1 MEVVVIFPEAFFI
14 FLRIAYFI
22 SQNLL
27 IDWRRSMF
35 FNIKD
40 SHILRIADINCLYTI
55 VYFVLCNEMLK
66 SLLSYI
72 IWKFITLDYV
82 YSQAID

>member
-1 MEVVVIFPEAFFI
+1 
-14 FLRIAYFI
+14 
-22 SQNLL
+22 
-27 IDWRRSMF
+27 MF
-35 FNIKD
+35 FNIED

-55 VYFVLCNEMLK
+55 VYFILCNEMLK

-82 YSQAID
+82 YSQGID